1 MKVSYNWL
9 QLFFNKKLPK
19 PEKLADLLTMY
30 SLEVE
35 NLEETQKDWIFDIDV
50 LPNRA
55 HDCLS
60 HTGIAREVAAI
71 TKLKVKSQKLKVSV
85 QNRELKIQDFLDVEV
100 KDRDLCPRYTAKVM
114 TGVKIG
120 PSPVWLQERLNAIGQ
135 KPINNVVDAA
145 NYLMFESGQP
155 LHAFDL
161 DKLDNRQQTTDNRKK
176 IIVRRAKKG
185 EKITTLDGEE
195 RKLYES
201 TLVIADAEKPV
212 AIAGI
217 MGGTNTEVDKGTTNL
232 ILESAAFDQTNI
244 RKSSRRL
251 GIRTESSL
259 RFEGG
264 IDPNLAGEAIVR
276 AASLIKEI
284 SGGVIVSEMIDVYP
298 KKVFPKKIR
307 LGILHLRNMLGVRI
321 SEQTVTQILKRL
333 GFTPKK
339 EKRGPSWLV
348 EVPTYRLDVAGE
360 EDLIEEVGRIYG
372 YENIPETP
380 PPVVSQFRRQE
391 DFVTFSRLSKK
402 LLSGLGY
409 TETYNTSFVGDRLI
423 EKEGMSPGDHIA
435 IENPVSEDFAYL
447 RTSLLS
453 RILENISSNIIFFDS
468 LRFFELGKVYF
479 KKRNK
484 LEEKSMLSFASTRK
498 SRVSS
503 SALGFYETKGELE
516 AFLSGLGILESTFVS
531 PKPTLPGR
539 GIWHPKNSSDIKIG
553 NVTLGRFGQINPFVM
568 ENLGVKE
575 ATFAADLDFNTL
587 LQAAA
592 IDEYEYVSP
601 FRYPA
606 TYRDIAVLVPLNM
619 RVVDV
624 LNVINRVGGK
634 LVKDV
639 DLFDM
644 YEGRQLPDGKKNLA
658 FHIVYQSGS
667 RTLTS
672 PEVEALHVKIIK
684 TLEKDM
690 GWEVRA

>member
-264 IDPNLAGEAIVR
+264 IDPNLAREAQDRLATLIQEIAGGEVA
-276 AASLIKEI
+276 
-284 SGGVIVSEMIDVYP
+284 GGVIDVYP
-298 KKVFPKKIR
+298 KAVYPKKIKLDINHVER
-307 LGILHLRNMLGVRI
+307 LLGVKVPETKVK
-321 SEQTVTQILKRL
+321 SILKRL
-333 GFTPKK
+333 GFIIHDSKFQILTI
-339 EKRGPSWLV
+339 

-391 DFVTFSRLSKK
+391 EFVAFSRLSKK